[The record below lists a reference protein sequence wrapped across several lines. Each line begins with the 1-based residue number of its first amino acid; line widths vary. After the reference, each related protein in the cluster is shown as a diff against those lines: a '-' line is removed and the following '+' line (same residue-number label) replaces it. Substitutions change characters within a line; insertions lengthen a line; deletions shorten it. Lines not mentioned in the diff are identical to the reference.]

1 MIPTKRP
8 VLALALLAAL
18 PAVLG
23 ACQTAPRTRAS
34 AATVA
39 ACRSEVDRV
48 YAAQNRGDLSRRDQ
62 IDAPFGGNT
71 NVGSI
76 SDALS
81 AQYGRDRMESS
92 CLKNATAPAP
102 ADSATPKPV
111 APQ

>member
-18 PAVLG
+18 SAVLG

-62 IDAPFGGNT
+62 IDAPFGGNN